1 MIKREIICK
10 EGECI
15 FVDYYPANIAIAPNP
30 RNKSDCAVID
40 SFSAKHTIYELIEHG
55 WYKITNA
62 MGYYE

>member
-15 FVDYYPANIAIAPNP
+15 FIDYYPANIAIAHNPN
-30 RNKSDCAVID
+30 NKTDCAVID
-40 SFSAKHTIYELIEHG
+40 SQSAKFTIIELLEHG
-55 WYKITNA
+55 WYKIINA